1 MDISKILSTKYVNSE
16 WTLDGDNYSS
26 LNWLS
31 DIPKPTEEELESL
44 WAEVK
49 DEIETK
55 ATARADART
64 SALNKL
70 SALGL
75 TQEEIDSL

>member
-1 MDISKILSTKYVNSE
+1 MDIVAVLTNKFSNDSWSINADDYKQLV
-16 WTLDGDNYSS
+16 
-26 LNWLS
+26 WLS
-31 DIPKPTEEELESL
+31 DTPKPTLKKLEELWPS
-44 WAEVK
+44 VK
-49 DEIETK
+49 KEIQDK
-55 ATARADART
+55 ATAKTDART